1 MKRLATVVLLIL
13 FVPATCLGAAIFEK
27 VGTVGGQ
34 FLKLGVGARAA
45 GMGGAYVSIADDAT
59 AVYWNPA
66 GIAHI
71 TGNVV
76 SINHMIM
83 PADIAFDQFTYVFS
97 VGFIPGSFA
106 VNARALTMDDMPR
119 TTVFHPTGDGTFFDA
134 GDMAFGLTY
143 ARSLTDKF
151 SAGGTLNLVR
161 SGLDEY
167 TSQSNTLD
175 FGTIYDTGFR
185 SIRIGMCIS
194 NTGSEM
200 KFIDKGVK
208 MPVIFRVGMSMS
220 VYQNGPHS
228 ILSSAEFSH
237 PPDNAERAN
246 WGAEY
251 SFQDF
256 FFARTGYN
264 FNYDSDGVAFGAG
277 FKFPVSAGA
286 MARLDYAY
294 TDWKTLGGL
303 HRVSMELSF

>member
-1 MKRLATVVLLIL
+1 VKRLATVVLLIL

-45 GMGGAYVSIADDAT
+45 GMGGAYVSVADDAT

-66 GIAHI
+66 GIARI

-83 PADIAFDQFTYVFS
+83 PAAISFDQFAYVFS

-119 TTVFHPTGDGTFFDA
+119 TTVYHPYGDNTFFDA

-151 SAGGTLNLVR
+151 SAGATINLVR

-185 SIRIGMCIS
+185 SIKIGMCIS

-208 MPVIFRVGMSMS
+208 MPVIFRVGMSMNL
-220 VYQNGPHS
+220 YQNGPHS

-237 PPDNAERAN
+237 PPDNAERLN

-286 MARLDYAY
+286 LARLDYAY

-303 HRVSMELSF
+303 HRVSLELSF

>member
-1 MKRLATVVLLIL
+1 VKRLATIAVLVL
-13 FVPATCLGAAIFEK
+13 FIPATCLGAAIFEK

-34 FLKLGVGARAA
+34 FLKLAVGARAA
-45 GMGGAYVSIADDAT
+45 GMGGAYVSVADDAT
-59 AVYWNPA
+59 AVFWNPA
-66 GIAHI
+66 GIARI

-76 SINHMIM
+76 SINHMAM
-83 PADIAFDQFTYVFS
+83 PAGITFDQFTYVFS
-97 VGFIPGSFA
+97 VGFIPGALA

-119 TTVFHPTGDGTFFDA
+119 TTVFHPYGDGTYFDA
-134 GDMAFGLTY
+134 GDMAFGLSY
-143 ARSLTDKF
+143 GRSLTDKF
-151 SAGGTLNLVR
+151 SVGANLNVVR

-167 TSQSNTLD
+167 SSQSNTLD
-175 FGTIYDTGFR
+175 FGTMYDTGFR
-185 SIRIGMCIS
+185 SIRIGMCIANS
-194 NTGSEM
+194 GSEM

-208 MPVIFRVGMSMS
+208 MPVVFRVGMSMN

-228 ILSSAEFSH
+228 VLSAAEFSH

-277 FKFPVSAGA
+277 FKFPVSGSAV
-286 MARLDYAY
+286 ARLDYAY
-294 TDWKTLGGL
+294 TDWRTLGGL
-303 HRVSMELSF
+303 HRISMELSF

>member
-1 MKRLATVVLLIL
+1 MKRLATIVLLVL
-13 FVPATCLGAAIFEK
+13 FIPATCLGAAIFEK

-34 FLKLGVGARAA
+34 FLKLTVGARAA
-45 GMGGAYVSIADDAT
+45 GMGGAYVSVADDAT
-59 AVYWNPA
+59 AVFWNPA
-66 GIAHI
+66 GIARI

-76 SINHMIM
+76 SINHMVM
-83 PADIAFDQFTYVFS
+83 PAGIAFDQFTYVFS
-97 VGFIPGSFA
+97 VGFIPGSLA

-119 TTVFHPTGDGTFFDA
+119 TTVFHPYGDGTYFDA
-134 GDMAFGLTY
+134 GDMAFGLSY
-143 ARSLTDKF
+143 GRSLTDKF
-151 SAGGTLNLVR
+151 SVGATLNLVR

-167 TSQSNTLD
+167 SSQSNTID
-175 FGTIYDTGFR
+175 FGTIYDTGFK
-185 SIRIGMCIS
+185 SIKIGMCIA

-200 KFIDKGVK
+200 KFIDRGVK
-208 MPVIFRVGMSMS
+208 MPVTFRVGMSMN

-228 ILSSAEFSH
+228 LLSAAEFSH

-277 FKFPVSAGA
+277 FKFPVSGA
-286 MARLDYAY
+286 AVARLDYAY
-294 TDWKTLGGL
+294 TDWQTLGGL